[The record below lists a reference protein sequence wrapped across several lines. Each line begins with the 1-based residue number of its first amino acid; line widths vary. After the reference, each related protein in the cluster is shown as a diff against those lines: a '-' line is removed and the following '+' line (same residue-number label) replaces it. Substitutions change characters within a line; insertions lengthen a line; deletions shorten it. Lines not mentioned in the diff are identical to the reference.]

1 MLMAA
6 TVMPIVFDT
15 LTDVPDGASQAAAPV
30 VALATMVTVV
40 VLVLRAP
47 PAWRLWSPIIG
58 IAVGCAVAAPF
69 GLYDVQPILD
79 ASWVGA
85 PFGSWPGLDLSP
97 GVEFWALLPAFV
109 VVTLVGAIETV
120 GAGVAIQRVLPTQAA
135 GDRLPGGAGRPERR
149 RRGQSAVRHRRNTP
163 QYRPTR
169 PASLLPRLRES
180 PHGGWASLSEAS
192 SSWWPSSPSLLP
204 C

>member
-1 MLMAA
+1 MLIAA

-47 PAWRLWSPIIG
+47 PAWRLWSPVIG

-120 GAGVAIQRVLPTQAA
+120 GDGVAIQSVSPNA
-135 GDRLPGGAGRPERR
+135 GCGRPT
-149 RRGQSAVRHRRNTP
+149 S
-163 QYRPTR
+163 
-169 PASLLPRLRES
+169 
-180 PHGGWASLSEAS
+180 GWCRA
-192 SSWWPSSPSLLP
+192 P
-204 C
+204 